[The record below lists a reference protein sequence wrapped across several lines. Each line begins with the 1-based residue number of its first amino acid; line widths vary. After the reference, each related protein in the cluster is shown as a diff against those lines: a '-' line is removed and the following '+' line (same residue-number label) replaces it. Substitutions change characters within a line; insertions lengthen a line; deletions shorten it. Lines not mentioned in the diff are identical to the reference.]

1 MRPDML
7 AISIEQKDGKAYI
20 RSPYN
25 ADFVRRIRLMSG
37 KWDADSRR
45 WVVCSDA
52 VDAVRKI
59 MMEIYGES
67 DESPAFET
75 VTLIVEFLNEVS
87 SYNSPYCLAGKPIA
101 IATWRDS
108 GAKPGEGVA
117 FIEGTPK
124 SGGSAKNWYT
134 IIPAGCVVEIYRVP
148 KSKAVELL
156 SEHPTDY
163 KVSIKSQNQVD
174 RESLVCEKKKLLERL
189 SEINRLLDQLDL

>member
-25 ADFVRRIRLMSG
+25 ADFVRRVKLMGG

-59 MMEIYGES
+59 MVEIYGES

-75 VTLIVEFLNEVS
+75 VTLIVEFLRDVS
-87 SYNSPYCLAGKPIA
+87 SPSGPYCLGGKPLA
-101 IATWRDS
+101 IATGRDS

-117 FIEGTPK
+117 FIEGSPK

-134 IIPAGCVVEIYRVP
+134 IIPAGCVVEIYHIP

-156 SEHPTDY
+156 SEQPTYY
-163 KVSIKSQNQVD
+163 KVSIKSQNQAD
-174 RESLVCEKKKLLERL
+174 REELVREKKKLLERL

>member
-1 MRPDML
+1 ML

-25 ADFVRRIRLMSG
+25 ADFVRRIRLMGG

-75 VTLIVEFLNEVS
+75 VTLKPSTSPLTSPSPFSTVTDEVM
-87 SYNSPYCLAGKPIA
+87 KI
-101 IATWRDS
+101 S
-108 GAKPGEGVA
+108 GSCASTLFK
-117 FIEGTPK
+117 K
-124 SGGSAKNWYT
+124 S
-134 IIPAGCVVEIYRVP
+134 
-148 KSKAVELL
+148 
-156 SEHPTDY
+156 
-163 KVSIKSQNQVD
+163 
-174 RESLVCEKKKLLERL
+174 
-189 SEINRLLDQLDL
+189 